1 MPRGSILGLLI
12 SLLIFIPGTA
22 FAQEVDVQWGETIK
36 ENKYSEILNFVGHDD
51 SSYYV
56 IKGPRGYSEDEI
68 DPNHYPGSYLNNSL
82 ETGIVQLSSEMKP
95 IKETVI
101 EGKKNEL
108 KHLATYKVKDHVYTF
123 SRKFN
128 KERKFYEIFV
138 QSVGRQEL
146 EVKDDIRKVAEIANS
161 SKVLDSRVDFAFSK
175 DSSFILV
182 YTNTQS
188 RKKDPDKFGIH
199 IFDRDMEPKWSK
211 EVVLPIR
218 ESQFIVEDFIVD
230 DLGNVYLIAKHY
242 LVRGRETVKGRP
254 AFEYVVYGY
263 RNEGKE
269 QVDYIL
275 NLRSHF
281 LSDLHLEVAP
291 TGDLICAG
299 FYSDESNEVV
309 TGTFFFTVDAKTK
322 EIKQKS
328 LYEFD
333 MDFLAM
339 NLNDRKRER
348 LKRRIANGKGAGL
361 NKFDIRDL
369 VTREDGGM
377 MLVAEQYFVR
387 ELSDYDPN
395 ASIPSLRY
403 KYYYNDII
411 VISVSPQGNI
421 EWATKIPKRQVSE
434 NDNGYYSSFALMI
447 KGRNLH
453 FLYNDHKVNIEEQRT
468 EKLKN
473 FQLDDDNGIVAMA
486 TVDSQGNVLRK
497 PLFPNSDLNTI
508 FRPKMCSQINANEM
522 LIYGRNG
529 KKTQFGRIVFQ

>member
-1 MPRGSILGLLI
+1 MIKGFSS
-12 SLLIFIPGTA
+12 SLLILLVILLPEVSFTQG
-22 FAQEVDVQWGETIK
+22 VDVQWGETIK

-56 IKGPRGYSEDEI
+56 IKGPRASSDEEI
-68 DPNHYPGSYLNNSL
+68 DPNHYPGSYLNQSL

-95 IKETVI
+95 VKQTIFDGKE
-101 EGKKNEL
+101 NDL
-108 KHLATYKVKDHVYTF
+108 KHLATYKIREQVFMF
-123 SRKFN
+123 SRTYN
-128 KERKFYEIFV
+128 KEDKLQEIFV
-138 QSVGRQEL
+138 QSVGREDLQMQ
-146 EVKDDIRKVAEIANS
+146 DDIKKIAEIANS
-161 SKVLDSRVDFAFSK
+161 PKVLDSEVDFAFSN

-188 RKKDPDKFGIH
+188 RKKDPDRFGIH
-199 IFDRDMEPKWSK
+199 VFDKDMQAQGSK

-218 ESQFIVEDFIVD
+218 ESQFQVADFIID
-230 DLGNVYLIAKHY
+230 DFGNVYLIAKQY
-242 LVRGRETVKGRP
+242 LANGRETVKGRP
-254 AFEYVVYGY
+254 GFEYVVYGY
-263 RNEGKE
+263 RNQGTEE
-269 QVDYIL
+269 VDYIL

-291 TGDLICAG
+291 TGDLVCAG
-299 FYSDESNEVV
+299 FYSDLGKDGV

-328 LYEFD
+328 LYEFEV
-333 MDFLAM
+333 DFLAM
-339 NLNDRKRER
+339 NLSERKREK
-348 LKRRIANGKGAGL
+348 LKKQIANGKGPGL

-387 ELSDYDPN
+387 KLSDYDPN
-395 ASIPSLRY
+395 SSTTSIRY
-403 KYYYNDII
+403 QYYYNDII
-411 VISVSPQGNI
+411 VISISPKGNI

-453 FLYNDHKVNIEEQRT
+453 FIYNDHKMNIEEQRT
-468 EKLKN
+468 ERLKN
-473 FQLDDDNGIVAMA
+473 FQLDDVHGIVAMA
-486 TVDSQGNVLRK
+486 TVDPEGNVIRK
-497 PLFPNSDLNTI
+497 PLFPNNGLKTI
-508 FRPKMCSQINANEM
+508 FRPKMCSQINSDEM

-529 KKTQFGRIVFQ
+529 KQTQFGRIVFK